1 MGWAWTVG
9 NEWGR
14 LGKNLGVWIDVLL
27 DRSLALLLATRL
39 YGWMELSMSLL
50 LGKTRDIDV

>member
-9 NEWGR
+9 N
-14 LGKNLGVWIDVLL
+14 NLGVWIDVLL